1 MTSQQLKV
9 QAPVK
14 DFYYIRSKLK
24 PNHVL
29 EIQKGYHEAR
39 SYITVSERKVP
50 QAWYQHWY
58 LESAGDGFV
67 YIISRLNGLVLDIKG
82 GSQSVGSYII
92 TFPRNSPPEMLANQR
107 WKLSEGNSLIS
118 SQMHG
123 QVLSIRYESA
133 KAGVC
138 VMHVDLYA

>member
-1 MTSQQLKV
+1 MSSQQLNV
-9 QAPVK
+9 HEPIT
-14 DFYYIRSKLK
+14 DFYCIRSKLK

-39 SYITVSERKVP
+39 SYITVSECKGP

-58 LESAGDGFV
+58 LEKAGDGFV

-92 TFPRNSPPEMLANQR
+92 TFSRNSPPQSLANQR

-118 SQMHG
+118 SQLHG
-123 QVLSIRYESA
+123 QVLSIRYEST

-138 VMHVDLYA
+138 MMHVDLYA